1 MKNGKKHIWKILI
14 SAVSAAAAVVCL
26 MQFVMAIA
34 FMELGRVV
42 FYFTLALICLEISVI
57 SIWNFFKK
65 RK

>member
-1 MKNGKKHIWKILI
+1 MKKGKKHIWNILI
-14 SAVSAAAAVVCL
+14 SVAAVAAAVVCL
-26 MQFVMAIA
+26 VQFVMAIA

-57 SIWNFFKK
+57 SIGNFFKK

>member
-14 SAVSAAAAVVCL
+14 SVVAGAAAVVCVI
-26 MQFVMAIA
+26 QFVMAIA

-42 FYFTLALICLEISVI
+42 FYFTLALVCIEASVI
-57 SIWNFFKK
+57 SVGNFIKK